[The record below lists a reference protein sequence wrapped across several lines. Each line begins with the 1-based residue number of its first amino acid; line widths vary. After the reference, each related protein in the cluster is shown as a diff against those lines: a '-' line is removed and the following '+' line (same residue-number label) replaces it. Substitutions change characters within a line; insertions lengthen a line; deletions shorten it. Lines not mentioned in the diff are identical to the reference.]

1 MHLMN
6 WLRSLCLTLFLFSLT
21 TTLHAEELYSSLGLS
36 GAYVLGGSSSVGVKS
51 PGGSLEGYYR
61 FGRWWGGGGDVI
73 IHRIINRDTYWTQIL
88 VVGDVHLLDT
98 DSRLDLAVGGGFG
111 DSILAKKQGIGLIF
125 RVTSNYWMTE
135 RLGLSLSGNFIHVV
149 GLDDPSS
156 HPSFSAG
163 GMNAGLKYR
172 F

>member
-1 MHLMN
+1 M
-6 WLRSLCLTLFLFSLT
+6 
-21 TTLHAEELYSSLGLS
+21 
-36 GAYVLGGSSSVGVKS
+36 SSSFRRFTIPRAAGS
-51 PGGSLEGYYR
+51 PSTRGSWENLISNHCGEVWYAPCVPHRHFFDGNVV
-61 FGRWWGGGGDVI
+61 VI